1 VTQPRLVVGVLTPHM
16 AAGPEVE
23 LPAMTRGLLE
33 TVVSRTQSLEGDAPP
48 HQVPPDHAD
57 LRASTQASAIDRA
70 AVTFGDRTLAAV
82 AHASTTTG
90 YVVGPRDEA
99 DLVERLTQ
107 RFEVPAVV
115 STTAAA
121 AALRTHGV
129 ERVQLLHPPWFEE
142 EFDGL
147 GAAYFRSHGF
157 EPIVTR
163 ATSLPDD
170 PALVEPHRAA
180 ELLLAHVEDRA
191 EAVFLAGNGF
201 RAAGAVEE
209 LEQRS
214 GRLVVAANQA
224 LLWGILA
231 ATGASWDLTGYGR
244 LLRTG
249 TTG

>member
-1 VTQPRLVVGVLTPHM
+1 MTQPRLVVGVLTPHM

-23 LPAMTRGLLE
+23 LPAMTRGLLA
-33 TVVSRTQSLEGDAPP
+33 TVVSRTRSLGGDAPP
-48 HQVPPDHAD
+48 HQGPPDHAD

-70 AVTFGDRTLAAV
+70 ALTFGDRTLAAV

-90 YVVGPRDEA
+90 YVVGRGEEA
-99 DLVERLTQ
+99 DLVERLTH

-115 STTAAA
+115 STAAAA

-129 ERVQLLHPPWFEE
+129 ERVQLLHPPWFDA

-157 EPIVTR
+157 EPVVTR
-163 ATSLPDD
+163 ATGLPMT
-170 PALVEPHRAA
+170 PRSWTLIGSPTGSGPRRGPRRGRLPRGQRVPGSGSGR
-180 ELLLAHVEDRA
+180 R
-191 EAVFLAGNGF
+191 
-201 RAAGAVEE
+201 AGAAP
-209 LEQRS
+209 

-231 ATGASWDLTGYGR
+231 ATGTSWDLTGYGR

-249 TTG
+249 TTS